1 VRAVEADYPRA
12 SAHAARVARE
22 CFAAERVV
30 GALLKKVG
38 L

>member
-1 VRAVEADYPRA
+1 VEADYAAA
-12 SAHAARVARE
+12 SAHAAMVARE

-30 GALLKKVG
+30 GAMLAAAG